1 MERRNQFSKEL
12 MHKSAIASARLVSS
26 GSDPF
31 EQMFESPEYAT
42 AIRDFNTTTYN
53 RENQRDNIDADEYRA
68 KRAWEKTHG
77 RSPSKWDKKLAN
89 HEWYMH
95 NKRWK
100 QDYNKDYYQ
109 RNKDYWVRR
118 YQDVQ
123 RSQQLS
129 KKATKELVKR
139 AATGKISVA
148 DAIEYARD
156 ADFLNTRY
164 DAAEL
169 ESARINAKRAMQE
182 YQWAERTYGK
192 TPVTELWKAGASS
205 IADAG
210 KKFIQKFKD
219 IPGLRKKSKS

>member
-1 MERRNQFSKEL
+1 
-12 MHKSAIASARLVSS
+12 MHKGAIASVRRVSS

-31 EQMFESPEYAT
+31 EQMFESPEYASS
-42 AIRDFNTTTYN
+42 IRTFNTTTVN
-53 RENQRDNIDADEYRA
+53 RGNIRDNADADYYRS
-68 KRAWEKTHG
+68 RRNYEKDQG
-77 RSPSKWDKKLAN
+77 RSTSKWDKKLAN

-129 KKATKELVKR
+129 RNATKEVVKR
-139 AATGKISVA
+139 AATGKTRVA
-148 DAIEYARD
+148 DAIDYARTVD
-156 ADFLNTRY
+156 KFDGRY

-192 TPVTELWKAGASS
+192 TPVTELWKAGASG